1 MIDFFSKFWYCQ
13 PTMNRD
19 ISYSLPV
26 TIFREGESFVA
37 YTPALDLSSVGKT
50 EGEAKRMFVEAVEV
64 LFEEL
69 REMGTLESVLKDL
82 GWTKDKQG
90 FEPPKV
96 VEHSLMSVLVPAA
109 A

>member
-1 MIDFFSKFWYCQ
+1 MDR
-13 PTMNRD
+13 NV
-19 ISYSLPV
+19 SYSLPV

-50 EGEAKRMFVEAVEV
+50 EEEAKRMFAEAVET

-69 REMGTLESVLKDL
+69 QEMGTLESVLKDL
-82 GWTKDKQG
+82 GWTKGKQR

-96 VEHSLMSVLVPAA
+96 IEHSLMSVQVPVAV
-109 A
+109 